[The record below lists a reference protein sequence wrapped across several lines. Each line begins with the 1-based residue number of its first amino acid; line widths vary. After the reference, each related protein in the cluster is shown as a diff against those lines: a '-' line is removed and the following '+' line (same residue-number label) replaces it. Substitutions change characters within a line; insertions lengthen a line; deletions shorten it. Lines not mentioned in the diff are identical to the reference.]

1 VRHLPGRADLE
12 EHAVSAGYQEP
23 VVGSTQ
29 PEVAHALETLVRE
42 GARRMLAAAL
52 EEEVAAF
59 LGRGRY
65 ERGGPFRGH
74 RNGYHAPREVTVG
87 VGAVAV
93 RVPRVADVPAE
104 VAPDGYQ
111 SRLVP
116 KYQRASADTQRLF
129 ARLYLEGLATGD
141 FEPVF
146 RALVGAT
153 TALSA
158 SAIVRLK
165 EQWAEEY
172 AVWQQRP
179 LDGHRYAYVW
189 ADGIYLGVGDAPERT
204 AVLVVLGAR
213 EDGGKELLALDLGY
227 RESTASWADV
237 LRSLRERGLTA
248 PLAAVGDGALGLWA
262 ALREVYPTTA
272 PQRCWNHR
280 ILNVQ
285 DKLPKR
291 MHAEARRRR
300 RAMTEAPTQADCERL
315 RDAYVA
321 ELRAQD
327 QEPAAATVLRDWED
341 FVTFYR
347 FPAEHWL
354 HLRTSNPLES
364 VFAGVRL
371 RTDAT
376 KRMRTRETALY
387 LVFKLIDRL
396 GQRWRCLN
404 GGATLMR
411 LVLDGDVFVD
421 GVRQLPAALPA
432 A

>member
-1 VRHLPGRADLE
+1 MSE
-12 EHAVSAGYQEP
+12 GYQEP
-23 VVGSTQ
+23 VLGSTQ
-29 PEVAHALETLVRE
+29 PEVEVALETLVRE

-52 EEEVAAF
+52 EEEVTAF

-65 ERGGPFRGH
+65 ARGRPLRGY
-74 RNGYHAPREVTVG
+74 RNGYQAPREVTVG
-87 VGAVAV
+87 VGAVPV

-104 VAPDGYQ
+104 VAPGGYQ
-111 SRLVP
+111 SQIVP

-146 RALVGAT
+146 RELVGAT

-172 AVWQQRP
+172 AVWRRRS
-179 LDGHRYAYVW
+179 LDEHRYAYLW
-189 ADGIYLGVGDAPERT
+189 ADGIYVGVGEEPERT

-213 EDGGKELLALDLGY
+213 EDGVKELLALELGY
-227 RESTASWADV
+227 RESAARWADV
-237 LRSLRERGLTA
+237 LRSLRDRGLAA
-248 PLAAVGDGALGLWA
+248 PLVVVGDGALGLWA
-262 ALREVYPTTA
+262 ALREVSPTTA

-280 ILNVQ
+280 VLNVQ

-291 MHAEARRRR
+291 LQADARRRL
-300 RAMTEAPTQADCERL
+300 RAMAEAPTQADCEHM
-315 RDAYVA
+315 RDVYVA
-321 ELRAQD
+321 ELRAAG
-327 QEPAAATVLRDWED
+327 QEPAAATLLRDWED
-341 FVTFYR
+341 FVTCSR
-347 FPAEHWL
+347 FPAEHWV

-411 LVLDGDVFVD
+411 LVLDGDRFVD
-421 GVRQLPAALPA
+421 GVRQLPAAPPA